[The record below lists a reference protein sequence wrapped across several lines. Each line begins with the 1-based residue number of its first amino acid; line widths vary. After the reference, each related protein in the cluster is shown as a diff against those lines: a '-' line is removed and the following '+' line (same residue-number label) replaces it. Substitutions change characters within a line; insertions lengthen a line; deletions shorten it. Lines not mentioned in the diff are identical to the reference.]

1 MHDYMTFAMSTI
13 TSLTFPTQ
21 SNTPMALVF
30 EFGAP
35 AYTFNV
41 GNAVFDIRAGMGIV
55 NNSSNARL
63 DPNTALAYYN
73 RAGTY
78 YDLGKYAQAISD
90 YNEAIRLDPVY
101 AKAYH
106 NRGLA
111 YQEVGKNA
119 EAQADFDKAKQLGYD
134 GSQ

>member
-90 YNEAIRLDPVY
+90 YNEAIRLDPNSAPNYCGRGHVY
-101 AKAYH
+101 YIQGNRAKA
-106 NRGLA
+106 N
-111 YQEVGKNA
+111 
-119 EAQADFDKAKQLGYD
+119 ADFATAERLWHLQ
-134 GSQ
+134 

>member
-1 MHDYMTFAMSTI
+1 MTFAMSTI

-90 YNEAIRLDPVY
+90 YNEAIRLDPNSAPNYCGRGHVY
-101 AKAYH
+101 YIQGNRAKA
-106 NRGLA
+106 N
-111 YQEVGKNA
+111 
-119 EAQADFDKAKQLGYD
+119 ADFATAESLWHHQ
-134 GSQ
+134 